1 MNDVATDSPPHLMV
15 RGDGGSDSS
24 NPEDHPFAW
33 RDAFDV
39 AVKWRQ
45 LVSANDSVWWI
56 DQLGRWDDKDQN
68 HEGFG
73 CELPWS
79 LAN

>member
-1 MNDVATDSPPHLMV
+1 MNHAATDSPPHLMV
-15 RGDGGSDSS
+15 RGDGDQTQAILRIIRSRG
-24 NPEDHPFAW
+24 A
-33 RDAFDV
+33 RFDV

-68 HEGFG
+68 H
-73 CELPWS
+73 
-79 LAN
+79 